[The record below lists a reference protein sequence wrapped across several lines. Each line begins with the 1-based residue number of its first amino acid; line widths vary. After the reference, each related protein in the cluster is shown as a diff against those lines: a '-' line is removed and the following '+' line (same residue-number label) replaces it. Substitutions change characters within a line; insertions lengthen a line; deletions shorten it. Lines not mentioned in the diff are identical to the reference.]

1 MAKAIEIFLGTRATC
16 MEFTREALEEVTV
29 DIIDHDNETYIVF
42 HDYHTLFWAAE
53 RLDTSRNDLETE
65 GRQITQVLAKFFL
78 EIFDRKVKFLKSDD
92 GQHRYTCYII
102 SFCNS
107 NHIYHHFPVVAEH
120 PGTSTITK
128 QAMKNLFLECEN
140 NFTEVQIALSAL
152 HDSGSKTRPS
162 ASHSIFYE
170 EKEEII
176 WNPSNFNHDFLEVTY
191 GQLSLMKSKM
201 EQQILAITNALKAK
215 NNNSVNFKLDYPK
228 ILPKKEES
236 IEMQIQNGFMKEFE
250 MIRRKGERDND
261 TQLQDTGA
269 IKKVRVIYA
278 SHKQEP
284 KMDVCHS
291 SPSSSQ
297 NKKEAI
303 DEEAED
309 ALLEIWS
316 EEKKREIHRQHLCLF
331 CCKSKSPEESPAA
344 HATTCTGTMAV
355 CSN

>member
-1 MAKAIEIFLGTRATC
+1 
-16 MEFTREALEEVTV
+16 V
-29 DIIDHDNETYIVF
+29 DIIDHDNETYIMF
-42 HDYHTLFWAAE
+42 QDYHTMFWATE
-53 RLDTSRNDLETE
+53 RLDTSRNDVETE

-102 SFCNS
+102 SFCNAH
-107 NHIYHHFPVVAEH
+107 HIYHHFPVVSEH

-140 NFTEVQIALSAL
+140 NFTEVQIALSSL
-152 HDSGSKTRPS
+152 RDSGSKTRPS
-162 ASHSIFYE
+162 ASHNIFYE

-176 WNPSNFNHDFLEVTY
+176 WNPSNFDHDILEVTY

-215 NNNSVNFKLDYPK
+215 NNNYPK

-236 IEMQIQNGFMKEFE
+236 IEMQIQNGFMKAFE
-250 MIRRKGERDND
+250 IITKRGEKESE
-261 TQLQDTGA
+261 TQLLDTGA
-269 IKKVRVIYA
+269 IRKVKSNYA

-291 SPSSSQ
+291 SPSSLQ
-297 NKKEAI
+297 NKKETI
-303 DEEAED
+303 DQETED
-309 ALLEIWS
+309 VL
-316 EEKKREIHRQHLCLF
+316 
-331 CCKSKSPEESPAA
+331 
-344 HATTCTGTMAV
+344 
-355 CSN
+355 